1 MSTAGSPHVDLLLL
15 SLGGSQGAKH
25 ADHSFAELAREAGA
39 SVEVVGTRVGAADRL
54 ALGYLG
60 SAIVEALAARRALT
74 AALNRCAP
82 RAVVFS
88 SSTAA
93 LLAEDWSMP
102 FTVWLDAPLAL
113 SHPGWPNR
121 PLHVW
126 ERRRLA
132 KARFVLA
139 RSEEAAAAL
148 PSGSAPAI
156 VFPPPVELPSPRTMS
171 SDPVV
176 VAYAADPAAGGLE
189 LICRAWQHV
198 RTPRA
203 RLIVTGISE
212 SAARG
217 YLMRHRIREPPAQL
231 ELRGWLPQDE
241 FSALLAQ
248 ARVFLTAS
256 AWESFGTV
264 ALEALAHG
272 AVLAGAPAE
281 GPFPALAIARQL
293 APRFIAPDR
302 SPAAV
307 ALALDEAL
315 KASAPELAGYQN
327 AVRDHLRPYR
337 ERILV
342 KRLREEV
349 LPALLG

>member
-15 SLGGSQGAKH
+15 SLGGSRGAKH
-25 ADHSFAELAREAGA
+25 ADRQFVELAREAGA
-39 SVEVVGTRVGAADRL
+39 SVEVVGTRVGAVGRL
-54 ALGYLG
+54 ALGYPAN
-60 SAIVEALAARRALT
+60 AIAEALAARRALD
-74 AALNRCAP
+74 AAMKRFSP
-82 RAVVFS
+82 RAVVFT

-93 LLAEDWSMP
+93 LLAEDWSVP

-113 SHPGWPNR
+113 SQPGWRNR
-121 PLHVW
+121 PIHVW

-139 RSEEAAAAL
+139 RSDDAAAAL

-156 VFPPPVELPSPRTMS
+156 LFPPPVELPSPRTMR

-176 VAYAADPAAGGLE
+176 VAYAADPAASGLE

-212 SAARG
+212 NAARG
-217 YLMRHRIREPPAQL
+217 YLMRHRIREPPPQL
-231 ELRGWLPQDE
+231 ELKGWLPRTE
-241 FSALLAQ
+241 FSDLLAQ

-256 AWESFGTV
+256 AWESYGTV

-272 AVLAGAPAE
+272 AVIAAAPAE
-281 GPFPALAIARQL
+281 GPFPALVIARQL

-315 KASAPELAGYQN
+315 RASAPELAGYQN

-349 LPALLG
+349 LPALLD